1 MKGFSLSG
9 DDRLHFAGDWAR
21 HATAE
26 IVSRIVSLINWR
38 NIGEGVD
45 TNYTIWM
52 LFPVVM

>member
-1 MKGFSLSG
+1 MSG

-52 LFPVVM
+52 RFRAVM